1 MLFPFSRM
9 FMHLYPC
16 PLSFCESNC
25 SLSARILHGFP
36 LHLQDLIFPK
46 LLTSIPVNVFTSFQI
61 SCIIKL
67 LPVLTFKK
75 MMENS
80 EGSVLSRRERYPS
93 SLIILLCSTT
103 SHEHHSD
110 DCDECDCNQIL
121 HFIFSLVVATIMS
134 LPVLLSM

>member
-1 MLFPFSRM
+1 M

-16 PLSFCESNC
+16 PLSFCEIKC
-25 SLSARILHGFP
+25 GLSARILHGFP

-46 LLTSIPVNVFTSFQI
+46 LLTSIPVNAFTSFQI

-75 MMENS
+75 TMENS

-93 SLIILLCSTT
+93 SILYYCAPQLVMNIIPNVAMNAIVIRFFILSSPWLWQRY
-103 SHEHHSD
+103 
-110 DCDECDCNQIL
+110 DCCPCCCPCNR
-121 HFIFSLVVATIMS
+121 
-134 LPVLLSM
+134 